1 MFFPRLLCVFRL
13 LVCAIHGIRHSR
25 NAQRM
30 NHSNCSANGFSSVFG
45 KATKKPTPK
54 CSSGKCNGCNVK
66 WLKEFEATWRM
77 NAHVCTRIH
86 VNLFAADFNWCRR
99 HDCDN
104 MRETYAIQK
113 WTFCSPFTIIDNKNL
128 QNDNYNYALCELHR
142 KMPFD
147 CFVPALLKFTVA
159 RTNALYFPRHRF
171 VSHSFC
177 SVRWFVKMRYLHR
190 IRREWTQLI
199 KRIHQIATAKRRKKQ
214 KQFAIIFQTVDIWLN
229 ICLFICLLF
238 WSQNGSVSGCRFS
251 IEIDFWIYKFILRF
265 FSIALRCHLCSI
277 AHMQMHSFNLVHWQE
292 TNKRKHENEHL
303 IDRNLCVFA
312 RNKLKIHLI
321 ETKSILNWL
330 KFNLLYAL

>member
-1 MFFPRLLCVFRL
+1 MLSIISSIFHCFFLDFCVFRL

-142 KMPFD
+142 KTPFD

-199 KRIHQIATAKRRKKQ
+199 KRIHQIATAKRRKKTKTVCNYFPNRRHLTEYLFIHLFVILISKWFGEWLPFFDWNRFLNLQ
-214 KQFAIIFQTVDIWLN
+214 VYFAIFLDCFALPFVLN
-229 ICLFICLLF
+229 CTYANAFIQF
-238 WSQNGSVSGCRFS
+238 GS
-251 IEIDFWIYKFILRF
+251 L
-265 FSIALRCHLCSI
+265 
-277 AHMQMHSFNLVHWQE
+277 
-292 TNKRKHENEHL
+292 T
-303 IDRNLCVFA
+303 
-312 RNKLKIHLI
+312 RNK
-321 ETKSILNWL
+321 
-330 KFNLLYAL
+330 